1 MQLDEITEIETL
13 LQLMSCYYS
22 YAEEYHPILL
32 QIIDIDSH
40 TLVVEL
46 AARLLEKGILEPLEL
61 LIKLKEEKAAL
72 NTSDKIGITK
82 DGKSIKNT
90 YYGHIHILF
99 SLYQLS
105 E

>member
-22 YAEEYHPILL
+22 YAEEYRPILL
-32 QIIDIDSH
+32 QIIETVHSH
-40 TLVVEL
+40 TLAVEL
-46 AARLLEKGILEPLEL
+46 VARLLERGILEPLEL

-82 DGKSIKNT
+82 DGKSIR
-90 YYGHIHILF
+90 
-99 SLYQLS
+99 
-105 E
+105 